1 MLSRSGFL
9 RRRFSQKPASFNMCY
24 LQGFKKSLNSIS
36 KGFEF
41 YCFYAFRMSNKA
53 TLDKFHEF
61 GSRSIGDM
69 VDIIYVIKPLLFW
82 KNYLLYSI
90 NREYYISNTPWTKV
104 MKLVLNSFI
113 LHSKCIDTIKFVP
126 FWNWLEPFLEYLQ
139 KIHVNILGSLRTGP

>member
-1 MLSRSGFL
+1 M
-9 RRRFSQKPASFNMCY
+9 
-24 LQGFKKSLNSIS
+24 KSLKSIS
-36 KGFEF
+36 KWFKF

-82 KNYLLYSI
+82 KNYPLYSI
-90 NREYYISNTPWTKV
+90 NRAYYISNTPWTKV

-139 KIHVNILGSLRTGP
+139 KIHVKKTFLAKVTDYLCITPFTKTQKDKFVLNFHLLKNW

>member
-1 MLSRSGFL
+1 
-9 RRRFSQKPASFNMCY
+9 
-24 LQGFKKSLNSIS
+24 
-36 KGFEF
+36 
-41 YCFYAFRMSNKA
+41 MSNKA

-90 NREYYISNTPWTKV
+90 NRAYYISNTPWTKV
-104 MKLVLNSFI
+104 MKLVLNSII
-113 LHSKCIDTIKFVP
+113 LYSKCIDTIKFVP

-139 KIHVNILGSLRTGP
+139 KIHVNWTNMYVDENEAPWCDVIDCITVITLWSIIQCFLKRGCLYP

>member
-1 MLSRSGFL
+1 
-9 RRRFSQKPASFNMCY
+9 
-24 LQGFKKSLNSIS
+24 
-36 KGFEF
+36 
-41 YCFYAFRMSNKA
+41 MSNKA

-90 NREYYISNTPWTKV
+90 NRAYYISNTPWTKV
-104 MKLVLNSFI
+104 MKLVLNSII
-113 LHSKCIDTIKFVP
+113 LYSKCIDTIKFVP

-139 KIHVNILGSLRTGP
+139 KIHVKNVLDKTIWPKKLQKLPRQLALISRGSFCNFLGQMILSSIFLRKTDFNRSRLVS